1 MAGSKKVVAPAAR
14 AAKKSAPAAVRTRA
28 SASFLFKL
36 PAFTDLQLSDPAFSR
51 LQINDLASKIQQ
63 RDDGLAERDKQLVA
77 LSSETARQQV
87 LLDATKADLTRRD
100 ATIDAAHREIA
111 ELLAAKN
118 DLTKQLER
126 VTVNRPKIAV
136 DDLVRQFSGSVE
148 RINADARKAGG
159 TAFLVDNLRV
169 EIKAGIDV
177 SNGLRLSQLPESAI
191 GVESVSTLSFA
202 LTPNAIIRIVDDEAP
217 AG

>member
-14 AAKKSAPAAVRTRA
+14 AAKKAAPAPARVRAFAAPR
-28 SASFLFKL
+28 FRL
-36 PAFTDLQLSDPAFSR
+36 PTYTDRQLSDPKFSR
-51 LQINDLASKIQQ
+51 LQINDLAVKIQQ

-77 LSSETARQQV
+77 LSGETAKQQV
-87 LLDATKADLTRRD
+87 LLDATKADLARRD
-100 ATIDAAHREIA
+100 ATIDAAHRQIA
-111 ELLAAKN
+111 DLLAARD
-118 DLTKQLER
+118 DLAKQLER
-126 VTVNRPKIAV
+126 VTINRPKIAV

-148 RINADARKAGG
+148 RINADARKVGG

-169 EIKAGIDV
+169 EIKAGFDV

-191 GVESVSTLSFA
+191 GVDSVSTLSFA

-217 AG
+217 PG